1 MAPET
6 QSAPT
11 TRGALKTI
19 LILIVIQR
27 SQCTTHKHYGM
38 QPGGFNAVL
47 IVDQRVQRVQRV
59 HNIQALWTV
68 FQRMQYTAYKH
79 TAVCNW

>member
-1 MAPET
+1 LAPET

-11 TRGALKTI
+11 TRGALNTI

-47 IVDQRVQRVQRV
+47 IVDQRVQRV
-59 HNIQALWTV
+59 HNIQALWIV
-68 FQRMQYTAYKH
+68 FHRMQYTAYKH

>member
-11 TRGALKTI
+11 TRGALNTI

-38 QPGGFNAVL
+38 QPGGFIAVL
-47 IVDQRVQRVQRV
+47 IVDQRVQRV
-59 HNIQALWTV
+59 HNIQALWIV

>member
-11 TRGALKTI
+11 TRGALNTI

-47 IVDQRVQRVQRV
+47 IVDQRVQRV
-59 HNIQALWTV
+59 HNIQALWIV
-68 FQRMQYTAYKH
+68 FHRMQYTAYKH